1 MPVSIHDK
9 MYETVA
15 ERVRKF
21 RDLHP
26 ADSGWSIMTEIIEIN
41 DEKVVIQAKI
51 LDDQGKIIGT
61 GLAEE
66 VRNESMINKTSALE
80 NCETSAIG
88 RALMAAG
95 FGGGEYCSA
104 EELLNALARQKEIQ
118 DAVTQV
124 EQVVTP
130 QKPNVLEDT
139 EFVEYL
145 KKEGVELKEEN
156 GSVIAVSPDLF
167 KKPAVR
173 QILKKKGFKWDG
185 KNWIY

>member
-21 RDLHP
+21 RYLHP
-26 ADSGWSIMTEIIEIN
+26 ADSGCSIMTEIIEIN

-104 EELLNALARQKEIQ
+104 EELLNALARQKELQ
-118 DAVTQV
+118 EAVKQA
-124 EQVVTP
+124 EQVV
-130 QKPNVLEDT
+130 QKPNILEDN

-145 KKEGVELKEEN
+145 KKEGVELKDDN

-185 KNWIY
+185 KNWRY